1 MGKLVS
7 MKKTLLQKIF
17 IITSD
22 LLSMAVAFL
31 VAIVITKLYHD
42 QPIDSSIVGF
52 FNPGVSKFL
61 GLFVILIF
69 WYQEHYIKRRP
80 FWEEMLQVIKIISL
94 VLVVNLSIAFILGK
108 GSLKVLLVGFW
119 CTYVIV
125 LPLGRLL
132 TKSLLLKL
140 NLWQRTL
147 YIIGYDKNALHA
159 YLLFARNKFM
169 GYKLEAFVDAFNHA
183 KVQFGHL
190 PASMISETE
199 LLNRVK
205 RDNNCD
211 VIVALNSQELN
222 QKMRFI
228 SFLQHNCL
236 SLLIL
241 PDISGLSLYGAQVEH
256 FFGNDQLVL
265 RLNTNL
271 SKKFNKLIKRLFD
284 IIMVV
289 LILVVISPLML
300 TIAIIIKKTT
310 KSSIFFLHRRIGK
323 NGEPFKCIKF
333 QTMYPNSKAIL
344 RNMLES
350 DPEIKKEWEINFKLK
365 NDPRVT
371 PIGKFL
377 RATSLDEL
385 PQLFNVLLG
394 NMSLVGPRPI
404 ILEEV
409 ERYQDSYY
417 YYQLVLPGIT
427 GLWQV
432 SGRSDVDY
440 VNRVRLDEWY
450 VKNWSI
456 WYDIVILLKTV
467 GVVIKRTGAY

>member
-1 MGKLVS
+1 
-7 MKKTLLQKIF
+7 MKKTLIQQIF
-17 IITSD
+17 IIASD
-22 LLSMAVAFL
+22 LLSMAIAFIFAL
-31 VAIVITKLYHD
+31 IITKIYHHE
-42 QPIDSSIVGF
+42 PIDSSVIGF

-61 GLFVILIF
+61 GLLVILVF

-80 FWEEMLQVIKIISL
+80 FWEEMLQVVKIISL

-108 GSLKVLLVGFW
+108 GSLKVLLIGFW
-119 CTYVIV
+119 CSYAII
-125 LPLGRLL
+125 LPLGRLV
-132 TKSLLLKL
+132 TKWILLKL

-169 GYKLEAFVDAFNHA
+169 GYRLEAFVDVFNHA
-183 KVQFGHL
+183 KVQLGHL
-190 PASMISETE
+190 PASMISEAE
-199 LLNRVK
+199 LLNRIK
-205 RDNNCD
+205 RDKYCD
-211 VIVALNSQELN
+211 VIVALNSHELN
-222 QKMRFI
+222 QKIKFI

-271 SKKFNKLIKRLFD
+271 SKKINKLIKRIFD
-284 IIMVV
+284 IVMV
-289 LILVVISPLML
+289 LIMLVLISPLML
-300 TIAIIIKKTT
+300 TIAIMIKKTT
-310 KSSIFFLHRRIGK
+310 KSKVFFMHRRIGK
-323 NGEPFKCIKF
+323 NGEPFKCMKF
-333 QTMYPNSKAIL
+333 QTMYPNSKEIL
-344 RNMLES
+344 QELLSS
-350 DPEIKKEWEINFKLK
+350 DPAIKREWEISFKLK

-385 PQLFNVLLG
+385 PQLFNVLIG

-456 WYDIVILLKTV
+456 WYDIVILLKTIA
-467 GVVIKRTGAY
+467 VVIKRTGAY